1 MSAAKDLL
9 QNYQHI
15 IEDLTLVTGTSG
27 IFDVEVDG
35 VALYS
40 KDATGRHAEPGEVL
54 DLFASR
60 YAAGVLVYGS

>member
-15 IEDLTLVTGTSG
+15 IEDLTLVTGSGG

-35 VALYS
+35 EMLYS
-40 KDATGRHAEPGEVL
+40 KDATQCHAEPGEVL
-54 DLFASR
+54 KLFAEQ
-60 YAAGVLVYGS
+60 YAQGALVYGS